1 MKKIR
6 NIIFPSFLIAMTLGF
21 TSCSKEDALVVDVN
35 DPTDNFIPGDD
46 ETDATA
52 EMRRKFKEEEGSY
65 LLFNDTIQ
73 KKELGIDI
81 TGQTRYFVEVVD
93 VNYTVG
99 TTSLNTHPYKY
110 TYLKTDEK
118 RQAAID
124 YLKGYVL
131 NHIAKNIRPFSIFL
145 ASTIS
150 GTDIYNNVTKPYA
163 VSGERCVA
171 MACGQLNRLLTE
183 ESKKKYA
190 RKILLV
196 MVSNIATNNESAFTE
211 FKAVS
216 EKYYR
221 KNIVVPDGTDKT
233 DYVRQYGFTSDI
245 HGSYFMEYAEDVD
258 SYASMVLTYTDE
270 KIATKYAGYPKI
282 IEKARLFKKALTQL
296 GYIF

>member
-73 KKELGIDI
+73 KKELGLDI

-99 TTSLNTHPYKY
+99 ATSLNTHPYKY

-150 GTDIYNNVTKPYA
+150 GTDVYNNVTKPYA

-221 KNIVVPDGTDKT
+221 KNIVVSEGTDKN

-270 KIATKYAGYPKI
+270 KIASKYAGYPKI